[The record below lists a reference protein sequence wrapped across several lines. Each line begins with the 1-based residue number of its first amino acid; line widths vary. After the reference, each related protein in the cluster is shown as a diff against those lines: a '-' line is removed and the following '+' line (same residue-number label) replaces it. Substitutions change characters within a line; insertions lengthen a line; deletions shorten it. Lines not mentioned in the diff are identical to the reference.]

1 MFDSKIDRMIN
12 WLIDLIFP
20 LLNLEM
26 MKSNNS
32 IRVFLHS
39 KNTDQST
46 SILLNINIRLGIYFF
61 TW

>member
-32 IRVFLHS
+32 IRVFLQGGVY
-39 KNTDQST
+39 KNLIFQYGF
-46 SILLNINIRLGIYFF
+46 ILDVFPC
-61 TW
+61 